1 VQLKTEGNQFILDL
15 YDDGVGFDSAALVGT
30 SLGLLSMIERSRDIA
45 ALLKIDSS
53 PGRGARLTLTVPL
66 L

>member
-1 VQLKTEGNQFILDL
+1 
-15 YDDGVGFDSAALVGT
+15 
-30 SLGLLSMIERSRDIA
+30 MIERSRDIA

-53 PGRGARLTLTVPL
+53 PGGGARLTLTVPL